1 MEVLLVL
8 PMHPILHSSSLL
20 LQYVV
25 SVHFKNAPLFGNGK
39 GFLQGLA
46 DLRLCARDWAE
57 LWARAEFLH
66 RTPPPG
72 GTPVPC
78 FHRASPDTFPSLS
91 PLPPSPLHTPMHL
104 PELL

>member
-66 RTPPPG
+66 RTPLPG
-72 GTPVPC
+72 RDPC
-78 FHRASPDTFPSLS
+78 TLFSQSL
-91 PLPPSPLHTPMHL
+91 T
-104 PELL
+104 